1 MLGPTES
8 ILFTTFKRYSVET
21 KDFMTVDN
29 VRIYPASV
37 IFNDAYDGKRFE
49 KKIKIINSGRNV
61 AFVRVL
67 DPTAKVNMIIMKY

>member
-8 ILFTTFKRYSVET
+8 ILFTKYKRYSVET

-49 KKIKIINSGRNV
+49 KKIKIINSGKNV